1 MNPVARVVSTV
12 ALAATGFFT
21 LYAFQ
26 TLPADARLAI
36 HWDINGVADG
46 FAGREALFALPAIFA
61 LSAALILL
69 AIRLDPKR
77 ANIVRSAEAI
87 GYVAMGLV
95 LLFTVTQSAIIN
107 SGFGEAA
114 RLDHSAPIA
123 LGTFFALL
131 GFTAPQIK
139 QNYTIGVRLPWTL
152 ESTKA
157 WDASHAFIGRAWI
170 AVGGTTAA
178 LAAIPEAVVDLGGA
192 PIVVLLGGLA
202 SSIVATI
209 VIAYRTWRADAR
221 PTRRSTRPKRRTAR
235 RRSSA
240 R

>member
-21 LYAFQ
+21 LYAYQ
-26 TLPADARLAI
+26 TLPADARLAV

-46 FAGREALFALPAIFA
+46 FAGREALFIVPIAFA
-61 LSAALILL
+61 VTAALIVI

-95 LLFTVTQSAIIN
+95 LLFAVTQSAIIN

-114 RLDHSAPIA
+114 RLDHAAPIV
-123 LGTFFALL
+123 LGAFVALL
-131 GFTAPQIK
+131 GFAMPQIK

-152 ESTKA
+152 ESKKA
-157 WDASHAFIGRAWI
+157 WDASHAFVGRAWI
-170 AVGGTTAA
+170 STGLSAAA
-178 LAAIPEAVVDLGGA
+178 LAAIPESVVQLGAA
-192 PIVVLLGGLA
+192 PVGLLLGGIALSTLA
-202 SSIVATI
+202 AV
-209 VIAYRTWRADAR
+209 VIAYRTWRAELR
-221 PTRRSTRPKRRTAR
+221 QSRPKGSKRPIGRA
-235 RRSSA
+235 RSS
-240 R
+240 RRP